1 MLFGIIFMI
10 SLYFY
15 GNQKDLIMK
24 RRDFLIKGLGAGILA
39 GSGVSMN
46 GFSRLMGNPAAP
58 EDGVADLVAI
68 KGENPADMFD
78 KGIEAL
84 GGISEYV
91 KPGQTVV
98 IKPNI
103 GWDAVPERAA
113 NTNPELIG
121 RITKRCYEAGAK
133 SVSIFDNT
141 CDEWKKCYANSGIE
155 AEVNDNKGAIIP
167 GNSESYYK
175 EVSIS
180 EGKSLTST
188 KVHELILNSDVFINV
203 PVLKSH
209 SSAKLTIAMKNLMG
223 VVWDRRWWHQNDL
236 HQCIA
241 DYTTFRK
248 PDLNVI
254 DAYRVMKRNGPRGVS
269 TEDVIMLN
277 SMVISRDIVAADAA
291 ATKIFGLE
299 PEDIPYIA
307 IADEMGIG
315 TMDLSSLNIKRIKM

>member
-1 MLFGIIFMI
+1 MR
-10 SLYFY
+10 
-15 GNQKDLIMK
+15 
-24 RRDFLIKGLGAGILA
+24 RRDFIFKGLGAGILA
-39 GSGVSMN
+39 GTGVTMT

-58 EDGVADLVAI
+58 EDGDIDLVAI
-68 KGENPADMFD
+68 KGTSPADMFD
-78 KGIEAL
+78 EGINAY
-84 GGISEYV
+84 GGMSRFV
-91 KPGQTVV
+91 KPGQSVV
-98 IKPNI
+98 VKPNI

-121 RITKRCYEAGAK
+121 RIVKRCYEAGASAV
-133 SVSIFDNT
+133 SVFDNT

-155 AEVNDNKGAIIP
+155 SEVSKAGGANVP

-175 EVSIS
+175 DVKVA
-180 EGKSLTST
+180 EGKTLTET
-188 KVHELILNSDVFINV
+188 KVHELILDSDVFINV

-248 PDLNVI
+248 PDLNIV

-269 TEDVIMLN
+269 TEDVILLD
-277 SMVISRDIVAADAA
+277 SMVISTDIVAADAA
-291 ATKIFGLE
+291 ATKLFGLE
-299 PEDIPYIA
+299 PEDIPYIV

-315 TMDLSSLNIKRIKM
+315 TMDLASLNIKRIKM

>member
-1 MLFGIIFMI
+1 
-10 SLYFY
+10 
-15 GNQKDLIMK
+15 MK
-24 RRDFLIKGLGAGILA
+24 RREFIFKGLGAGFLA
-39 GSGVSMN
+39 GSGVTLG
-46 GFSRLMGNPAAP
+46 GFSRLMGNPNPPA
-58 EDGVADLVAI
+58 DGDFDLVAV
-68 KGENPADMFD
+68 KGTDPAKMFD
-78 KGIEAL
+78 EGIQSL
-84 GGISEYV
+84 GGMEAFV

-98 IKPNI
+98 VKPNI

-121 RITKRCYEAGAK
+121 RIIKRCYEAGAE
-133 SVSIFDNT
+133 SVSVFDNT
-141 CDEWKKCYANSGIE
+141 CDEWKKCYSNSGIE
-155 AEVNDNKGAIIP
+155 KEVTAAGGNIIP
-167 GNSESYYK
+167 GNSESYYRA
-175 EVSIS
+175 VAVP
-180 EGKSLTST
+180 EGKSLTET
-188 KVHELILNSDVFINV
+188 KVHELILDSDVFINV

-269 TEDVIMLN
+269 VEDVVMHDSLI
-277 SMVISRDIVAADAA
+277 ISQDIVAADAA
-291 ATKIFGLE
+291 ATKVFGLE
-299 PEDIPYIA
+299 PEDIPYIV

-315 TMDLSSLNIKRIKM
+315 TMDLASLNINRIKI

>member
-1 MLFGIIFMI
+1 
-10 SLYFY
+10 
-15 GNQKDLIMK
+15 MK
-24 RRDFLIKGLGAGILA
+24 RRDFILKGFGAGILA
-39 GSGVSMN
+39 GSGLTAK
-46 GFSRLMGNPAAP
+46 GFSRLIGNPASP
-58 EDGVADLVAI
+58 EEGDFDLVAV
-68 KGENPADMFD
+68 KGSDPAAMFD
-78 KGIEAL
+78 EGINSI
-84 GGISEYV
+84 GGMSEFV

-98 IKPNI
+98 VKPNI

-121 RITKRCYEAGAK
+121 RIIKRCYEAGAK
-133 SVSIFDNT
+133 SVSVFDNT
-141 CDEWKKCYANSGIE
+141 CDEWKMCYANSGIE
-155 AEVNDNKGAIIP
+155 KEVNAAGGTIIP

-175 EVSIS
+175 EVQVP
-180 EGKSLTST
+180 EGKSLTVA
-188 KVHELILNSDVFINV
+188 KVHELILESDVFINV

-248 PDLNVI
+248 PDLNII

-269 TEDVIMLN
+269 VEDVIRLDQLI
-277 SMVISRDIVAADAA
+277 ISRDIVAADAA
-291 ATKIFGLE
+291 ATMIFGLE
-299 PEDIPYIA
+299 PDDIPYIA

-315 TMDLSSLNIKRIKM
+315 TKDLSSLNINRITM

>member
-1 MLFGIIFMI
+1 
-10 SLYFY
+10 
-15 GNQKDLIMK
+15 MK
-24 RRDFLIKGLGAGILA
+24 RRDFLVKGLGAGILA

-46 GFSRLMGNPAAP
+46 GFSKLMGNPSAP
-58 EDGVADLVAI
+58 EDGDFDLVAI
-68 KGENPADMFD
+68 KGTSPADMFD
-78 KGIEAL
+78 EGINAI
-84 GGISEYV
+84 GGISEFV

-98 IKPNI
+98 VKPNI

-121 RITKRCYEAGAK
+121 RIVKRCYEAGAK
-133 SVSIFDNT
+133 SVSVFDNT
-141 CDEWKKCYANSGIE
+141 CDEWKKCYSNSGIE
-155 AEVNDNKGAIIP
+155 QEVNNAGGAIVP

-175 EVSIS
+175 EVKIS
-180 EGKSLTST
+180 EGKSLTET

-209 SSAKLTIAMKNLMG
+209 SSAKLTIGMKNLMG
-223 VVWDRRWWHQNDL
+223 VVWDRRFWHKNDL

-269 TEDVIMLN
+269 TEDVILLDSML
-277 SMVISRDIVAADAA
+277 ISRDIVAADAA
-291 ATKIFGLE
+291 ATKLFGLE
-299 PEDIPYIA
+299 PEDIPYIV

-315 TMDLSSLNIKRIKM
+315 TMDLSKLNIKRIKM

>member
-1 MLFGIIFMI
+1 
-10 SLYFY
+10 
-15 GNQKDLIMK
+15 MK
-24 RRDFLIKGLGAGILA
+24 RRDFLFKGLGAGILA

-58 EDGVADLVAI
+58 EDGDIDLVAI
-68 KGENPADMFD
+68 KGTSPADMFD
-78 KGIEAL
+78 EGIDAY
-84 GGISEYV
+84 GGISKFV
-91 KPGQTVV
+91 KPGQSVV
-98 IKPNI
+98 VKPNI

-121 RITKRCYEAGAK
+121 RIVKRCYEAGAS
-133 SVSIFDNT
+133 SVSVFDNT
-141 CDEWKKCYANSGIE
+141 CDEWKKCYENSGIE
-155 AEVNDNKGAIIP
+155 SEVNDAGGTIIP

-175 EVSIS
+175 DVKVG
-180 EGKSLTST
+180 EGKTLTET

-223 VVWDRRWWHQNDL
+223 VVWDRRWWHKNDL

-248 PDLNVI
+248 PDLNIV

-269 TEDVIMLN
+269 NEDVILLD
-277 SMVISRDIVAADAA
+277 SMVISTDIVAADAA
-291 ATKIFGLE
+291 ATKLFGLE
-299 PEDIPYIA
+299 PEDIPYIV

-315 TMDLSSLNIKRIKM
+315 TMDLSKLNIKRIKM

>member
-1 MLFGIIFMI
+1 
-10 SLYFY
+10 
-15 GNQKDLIMK
+15 MK
-24 RRDFLIKGLGAGILA
+24 RRDFLVKGLGAGILA

-46 GFSRLMGNPAAP
+46 GFSKLMGNPSAP
-58 EDGVADLVAI
+58 EDGDFDLVAI
-68 KGENPADMFD
+68 KGTSPADMFD
-78 KGIEAL
+78 EGINAI
-84 GGISEYV
+84 GGISEFV

-98 IKPNI
+98 VKPNI

-121 RITKRCYEAGAK
+121 RIVKRCYEAGAK
-133 SVSIFDNT
+133 SVSVFDNT
-141 CDEWKKCYANSGIE
+141 CDEWKKCYSNSGIE
-155 AEVNDNKGAIIP
+155 QEVSNAGGAIVP

-175 EVSIS
+175 EVKVS
-180 EGKSLTST
+180 EGKSLTET

-209 SSAKLTIAMKNLMG
+209 SSAKLTIGMKNFMG
-223 VVWDRRWWHQNDL
+223 VVWDRRFWHKNDL

-269 TEDVIMLN
+269 TEDVILLDSML
-277 SMVISRDIVAADAA
+277 ISRDIVAADAA
-291 ATKIFGLE
+291 ATKLFGLE
-299 PEDIPYIA
+299 PEDIPYIV

-315 TMDLSSLNIKRIKM
+315 TMDLSKMNIKRIKM